1 MAFIKEKKIHVLS
14 EIENLLPSG
23 APDGELER
31 TEASYDGF
39 FKISEGEY
47 EISYSETSDSGKI
60 VSTIVISES
69 SVKLTRRGAIE
80 SDITFCEGVEDKSLY
95 SLPPYSFD
103 MVITT
108 RKIRNNL
115 TRDGGKLDIF
125 YSMEIGGA
133 HKRIRMS
140 LSVR

>member
-1 MAFIKEKKIHVLS
+1 MAIIKEKKIRVLS

-23 APDGELER
+23 APDGECER
-31 TEASYDGF
+31 TEASYDAF
-39 FKISEGEY
+39 FKISEGKY
-47 EISYSETSDSGKI
+47 EISYSEMSDSGKI

-80 SDITFCEGVEDKSLY
+80 SDMTFSPGLSDKSLY

-115 TRDGGKLDIF
+115 TRDGGRLDIF
-125 YSMEIGGA
+125 YNMQIGGA
-133 HKRIRMS
+133 DKRVRMT
-140 LSVR
+140 LTVE